1 MTGTLLYYSQEVN
14 PTMLPALNEISTQQS
29 KPTTHTITK
38 CNRLLDY
45 AETYPNAAIRYHES
59 NMILHG
65 DMDAV

>member
-1 MTGTLLYYSQEVN
+1 
-14 PTMLPALNEISTQQS
+14 MLPALKEISTQQS

-38 CNRLLDY
+38 CNCLLDY

-65 DMDAV
+65 DMDAA

>member
-1 MTGTLLYYSQEVN
+1 MI
-14 PTMLPALNEISTQQS
+14 PALKEISTQQS

-65 DMDAV
+65 DMDAA